1 MHISWF
7 FVCIVFLIRDGNSS
21 ENFIPR
27 GIEESRNDKFT
38 FLGDRGISNLFL
50 GFLEEFR
57 GLSYPKNPENTPQNQ
72 KNCEKKII
80 KKIFSI
86 EFILQSSKYS
96 AMIPKIDR
104 LSWKTEWKTEKSRQI
119 AENLL
124 IFSISRSSVNF
135 GEDSRSRGV
144 IKSIPRGIEEWKK
157 VRDLEDRGTRNSS
170 CHPYTYSYPR
180 SPLASGRHRGT

>member
-1 MHISWF
+1 MKPS
-7 FVCIVFLIRDGNSS
+7 FLHSTRDGNSS

-27 GIEESRNDKFT
+27 GIEESRNDKFI
-38 FLGDRGISNLFL
+38 FLGDRGIWNLFL
-50 GFLEEFR
+50 GVLGEFR
-57 GLSYPKNPENTPQNQ
+57 GLSYPKNPPL
-72 KNCEKKII
+72 KFKKIV
-80 KKIFSI
+80 KKNQEKNFSI

-96 AMIPKIDR
+96 AMILKIDR

-119 AENLL
+119 AENLP
-124 IFSISRSSVNF
+124 IFSISRSSANF

-170 CHPYTYSYPR
+170 CHP
-180 SPLASGRHRGT
+180 